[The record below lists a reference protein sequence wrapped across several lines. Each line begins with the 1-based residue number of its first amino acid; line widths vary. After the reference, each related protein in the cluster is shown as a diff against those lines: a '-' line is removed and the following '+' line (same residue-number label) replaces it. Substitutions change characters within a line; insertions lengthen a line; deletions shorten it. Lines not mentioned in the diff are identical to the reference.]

1 MALTVTEVRNLRTPG
16 KYLDGP
22 GLVLH
27 VVAAA
32 KRYWCIVA
40 LRRAGYDGCSVHGM
54 RSMFRD
60 WCADTGQPADLA
72 EMSLAHT
79 VGNAVER
86 SYRRSDVIDR
96 RRALMSDWASYVTRP
111 PAAVIPL
118 RSVAA
123 A

>member
-1 MALTVTEVRNLRTPG
+1 MAPG
-16 KYLDGP
+16 WCGTWWRRRSAT
-22 GLVLH
+22 G
-27 VVAAA
+27 
-32 KRYWCIVA
+32 CIVA

-60 WCADTGQPADLA
+60 WCADTGQPDDLA